1 MAAISA
7 VGTYLPPWVVGKH
20 RVAGPDEDAL
30 TMAVAAGRAADP
42 AASAQRV
49 VLVSRDFP
57 LLEGGNAAVLLAGL
71 SLSPATAVAEVLG
84 GAAAVVDQ
92 IALAEPGTLVIA
104 ADHNDRSC
112 GAGAVLTGGGGGA
125 PSLSPGSRNARSL
138 PLTARGADGLRH
150 EYVDPRLL
158 REVGMSQTLAR
169 LEVAGED
176 TVVSVLAGVGAAQLG
191 DRFDTS
197 AAAADSTE
205 SSAAVIRLL
214 AQALESGRSGLV
226 IAFDQSTAVG
236 GRLDVGTSNARITR
250 DEAQPAEL
258 PKTKIADGNGIPISL
273 PAYSRAFEPKLY
285 WEAAVFEEGSGV
297 DSTPVFPPRM
307 RTDDAGTLL
316 SDHTRVP
323 LPRSGSVYTVCT
335 VRIPVPDLPS
345 PYSLAIVSLDDSPV
359 RVLLKVTGVPAG
371 EVEIGES
378 GAVVLRRIALRS
390 GIPDYGY
397 MFWPGK
403 VLATQE
409 VSA

>member
-1 MAAISA
+1 
-7 VGTYLPPWVVGKH
+7 
-20 RVAGPDEDAL
+20 
-30 TMAVAAGRAADP
+30 
-42 AASAQRV
+42 
-49 VLVSRDFP
+49 
-57 LLEGGNAAVLLAGL
+57 
-71 SLSPATAVAEVLG
+71 
-84 GAAAVVDQ
+84 
-92 IALAEPGTLVIA
+92 
-104 ADHNDRSC
+104 
-112 GAGAVLTGGGGGA
+112 
-125 PSLSPGSRNARSL
+125 
-138 PLTARGADGLRH
+138 LTARGADGLRH

-214 AQALESGRSGLV
+214 AQALENGRSGLV

-236 GRLDVGTSNARITR
+236 GLLDVGTSSARITR

-285 WEAAVFEEGSGV
+285 WEAAVFEEDSGV

-307 RTDDAGTLL
+307 RTNDAGTLL